1 MSADPFDA
9 LNMASR
15 NLFNAGQVEAQANR
29 IEQLEEQVA
38 ALRKE
43 LAEAQENSHILNEA
57 TAKALKPTEALREA
71 GDALWY
77 CLRHLNRIDA
87 EEIAEAIEDWQEAR
101 DIR

>member
-1 MSADPFDA
+1 MTDPFDPINA
-9 LNMASR
+9 AMRSLHNG
-15 NLFNAGQVEAQANR
+15 NLIAAKDAR
-29 IEQLEEQVA
+29 IRQLEEEII

-43 LAEAQENSHILNEA
+43 LADAQENYHLVNEA

-77 CLRHLNRIDA
+77 CLRHLARIEA

>member
-1 MSADPFDA
+1 MSDPFDPI
-9 LNMASR
+9 NMAAR
-15 NLFNAGQVEAQANR
+15 HLFNAGQVEAQANR
-29 IEQLEEQVA
+29 IEQLQAEVA

-43 LAEAQENSHILNEA
+43 LADAQENNHLLNEA

-77 CLRHLNRIDA
+77 CLRHLDRIDA

-101 DIR
+101 DKR